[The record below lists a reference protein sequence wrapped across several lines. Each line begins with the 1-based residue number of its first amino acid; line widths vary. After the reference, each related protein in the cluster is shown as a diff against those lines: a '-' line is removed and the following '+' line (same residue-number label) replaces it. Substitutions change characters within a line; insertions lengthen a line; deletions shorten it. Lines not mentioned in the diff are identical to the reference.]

1 MTTSGTI
8 PPDEIKDIEHLMCVK
23 HYGENSG
30 IIKIWN
36 QINQIWKRMLL
47 NVRHQKEGGGEDIIT
62 KTTLV
67 LKA

>member
-1 MTTSGTI
+1 
-8 PPDEIKDIEHLMCVK
+8 MCVK

-47 NVRHQKEGGGEDIIT
+47 NVRHQKERGGEDIIT

-67 LKA
+67 LKAYKNGKTTLLIKGCN